1 MGHNMSYITGVNSP
15 EYLCMD
21 FHTCEYVFKG
31 GKNKGNYC
39 SNTAYH
45 DVVGCF
51 CKQHQTIMS
60 KKMTTSVKKDY
71 KKCIAIL
78 KSGKRKG
85 DVCDGKIS
93 VETSEYCKRHTSK

>member
-1 MGHNMSYITGVNSP
+1 
-15 EYLCMD
+15 
-21 FHTCEYVFKG
+21 
-31 GKNKGNYC
+31 
-39 SNTAYH
+39 
-45 DVVGCF
+45 
-51 CKQHQTIMS
+51 MS

-85 DVCDGKIS
+85 DVCDGKIC